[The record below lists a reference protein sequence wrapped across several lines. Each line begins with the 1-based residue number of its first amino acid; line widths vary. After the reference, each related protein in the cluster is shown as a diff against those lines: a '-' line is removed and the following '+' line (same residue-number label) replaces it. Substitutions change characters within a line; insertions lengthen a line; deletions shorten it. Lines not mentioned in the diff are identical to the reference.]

1 MGDSDEIVFRARI
14 SENIFCYKQKNIFYY
29 KQSRVCDTTR
39 NLGNVA
45 NKLNY

>member
-1 MGDSDEIVFRARI
+1 MGDSDEIAFRARI
-14 SENIFCYKQKNIFYY
+14 SKNIFYKQKNIFYY